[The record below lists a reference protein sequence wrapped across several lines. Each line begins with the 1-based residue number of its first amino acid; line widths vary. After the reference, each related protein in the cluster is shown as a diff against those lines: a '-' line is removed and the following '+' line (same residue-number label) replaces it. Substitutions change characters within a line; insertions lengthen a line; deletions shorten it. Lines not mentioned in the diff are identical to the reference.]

1 MEVGPEMKKM
11 DLLQVQSYLKDDDGF
26 LPKKHTYRIHQLVCF
41 NGTETVA
48 S

>member
-1 MEVGPEMKKM
+1 MKEM
-11 DLLQVQSYLKDDDGF
+11 DLLQVQPYLKDDDGF
-26 LPKKHTYRIHQLVCF
+26 ISKKHTYRNHQLVCF